1 MAAAL
6 VGCVAGAVL
15 VDETRQMLEK
25 TGFTDIVLTPK
36 RGPIRQMQDWN
47 DPLYREIAESLPAGE
62 KLENYVVSLSIEARK
77 P

>member
-1 MAAAL
+1 
-6 VGCVAGAVL
+6 
-15 VDETRQMLEK
+15 
-25 TGFTDIVLTPK
+25 
-36 RGPIRQMQDWN
+36 MQDWN